1 MVYYK
6 NRTEGTNRI
15 KPAIKKMKKLL
26 FIVFSLLITAVTT
39 AQVVEEKVYSE
50 MDDYTWYRIKD
61 TVAKVEGAR
70 DSFKS
75 ILIPLSRGYRHV
87 DFTNGYFIIENDE
100 GKTIGVCNK
109 NGKEIIS
116 PDANY
121 DNIIVYDAYISVYRN
136 GKEGACNFKGKEIIP
151 PIYNYIIVE
160 NGTFYNEDSTGQKTI
175 INAAQMKSQEE
186 PHEEF
191 FLKKWWKDEDYRFP
205 HHYSELIGSYSDRE
219 RRLFLGTNYT
229 YISGKMGLYGSF
241 IYGFKNGV
249 GGDWRATIGPVF
261 RLTNSHSTSVDIH
274 LFQGVGLHYGQT
286 STIGKYGQKIY
297 NDKSPHIAGETGIRF
312 GFGRDKKFAKW
323 SLSGSITYSTTGIGW
338 TAGISWPIAGIT
350 AASALIVGYVI
361 LVSYTGTSVPDLSGN
376 GGGSTTT
383 SSSSSGKNVSSNSTG
398 NCDFYQDKYRE
409 TEQAV
414 EKLYNDIKDMQR
426 KSSVDHMS
434 VNQTALMGAKKT
446 YRSMQKTLKKWR
458 TGAKGKGCNISA
470 SVWETKSL

>member
-70 DSFKS
+70 GSFKS

-151 PIYNYIIVE
+151 PVYNYIIVE
-160 NGTFYNEDSTGQKTI
+160 NETFYNEDSTGQKTI
-175 INAAQMKSQEE
+175 INAAQMKSQKE

-241 IYGFKNGV
+241 IYGFENGV

-350 AASALIVGYVI
+350 AASALIVGYAIV
-361 LVSYTGTSVPDLSGN
+361 VAYSGTSVSTPSTVSSG
-376 GGGSTTT
+376 S
-383 SSSSSGKNVSSNSTG
+383 SSSASSSSSSKSSSSGKSCSQ
-398 NCDFYQDKYRE
+398 YQ
-409 TEQAV
+409 TEYSDQLSIVVKCYDDYSYAKSRKFSATQQAP
-414 EKLYNDIKDMQR
+414 LR
-426 KSSVDHMS
+426 KSLVSA
-434 VNQTALMGAKKT
+434 QGRLKTIRREAGAH
-446 YRSMQKTLKKWR
+446 
-458 TGAKGKGCNISA
+458 GCSISA
-470 SVWETKSL
+470 SPYETRMP